1 MNPSNH
7 NVSGSQPAGDLLTE
21 LVIQARDGNRLA
33 FEQVIDRFQGEI
45 HRMIYYRI
53 RARMDTED
61 LAQDVFIRAYRNISR
76 IREPAKFR
84 SWLFTIA
91 VNRVNDYLRKK
102 RVRSIFKSSDKDTD
116 IQTAAT
122 DIQDT
127 PEALEQVLKEDFW
140 RHIGRIAKK
149 LSKMEREVF
158 MLRFMDNLNINEIAR
173 ILKKSESTVKT
184 HLYRALAK
192 FKNEKALR
200 QFLQEDLT

>member
-1 MNPSNH
+1 MNPSTH
-7 NVSGSQPAGDLLTE
+7 NVSGSKPADDQLTE
-21 LVIQARDGNRLA
+21 LVIKARDGNRLA
-33 FEQVIDRFQGEI
+33 FEQLIDRFQGEI

-61 LAQDVFIRAYRNISR
+61 LTQDVFIRAYRNISR
-76 IREPAKFR
+76 IREPGKFR
-84 SWLFTIA
+84 SWLFAIA

-102 RVRSIFKSSDKDTD
+102 RVRSIFKSSDEGTD
-116 IQTAAT
+116 IQPAAT
-122 DIQDT
+122 DIQDP

-140 RHIGRIAKK
+140 QHVGQIAKK

-158 MLRFMDNLNINEIAR
+158 MLRFFDNLNINEIAR

-192 FKNEKALR
+192 FKKEKGLR